1 MKPSR
6 TKNPSASINIGDAV
20 ALGDHRLLCAD
31 SRDAGLIGRF
41 LRNEKISLI
50 LTDPPYG
57 VAYVEGKA
65 SFSGKAKKHT
75 AILNDQSQTDGE
87 YRRFTKEWLEA
98 ARPSL
103 TRKNALYVFNSDK
116 MLFPLREGMIDAG
129 FRFAQ
134 LLIWMKTNVVVGR
147 MDYLPQ
153 HELIAYGWHGTH
165 QFMKGKDKSVLIY
178 PKPNRS
184 TLHPTMKPVGLLR
197 NLILNSSRI
206 GDTVYDPFG
215 GSGSTLL
222 ACEQTKRK
230 CLMVE
235 LSPEYCQTIIKR
247 FEKLT
252 GDKAQTLP
260 SLLPHDSQKK

>member
-1 MKPSR
+1 MKLSR
-6 TKNPSASINIGDAV
+6 AKNPSASIEIGDTF
-20 ALGDHRLLCAD
+20 ALGDHRLLCGD
-31 SRDAGLIGRF
+31 CRDAGLIDRF
-41 LRNEKISLI
+41 LRNERITLI

-57 VAYVEGKA
+57 VGYVEGKA
-65 SFSGKAKKHT
+65 SFSGKAKKHA
-75 AILNDQSQTDGE
+75 AILNDQAQTDGE
-87 YRRFTKEWLEA
+87 YRRFTKAWLEA
-98 ARPSL
+98 LRPFL

-134 LLIWMKTNVVVGR
+134 LLIWLKTNVVIGR
-147 MDYLPQ
+147 LDYLPQ

-165 QFMKGKDKSVLIY
+165 QFMKGKDKSLLLY

-184 TLHPTMKPVGLLR
+184 ALHPTMKPVGLLR

-206 GDTVYDPFG
+206 GDAVYDPFG

-222 ACEQTKRK
+222 ACEQTKRR

-235 LSPEYCQTIIKR
+235 LSPAYCQTIITR
-247 FEKLT
+247 YEKLT
-252 GDKAQTLP
+252 GTKAQTLP